1 MKVCV
6 SKMRLIE
13 PVCAHAPTSS
23 DAQKRNALTWR
34 LPLPFFKESL
44 VSAIKHGMLSQ
55 FARFTIGARA
65 VVTLVMMFTALGM
78 VMLSLN
84 AEALPSFA
92 RQTGQN
98 CVACHA
104 GGQFPMLTPYGRKFK
119 LTGYTIGS
127 RTWFPVA
134 LMIQA
139 GATRVANATNG
150 SSSDPNGSGGNG
162 GSASDNFPKNGLP
175 YVGSVSAFVGGK
187 ITDNIGLFGQWTYS
201 NYDHQGD
208 DGRWHSHSSTDQ
220 FDLRYADRFTG
231 DNRDLIIGASL
242 NNNVGTTDV
251 WNTFNSPFQI
261 VPTPIALSSALQ
273 PNVTYGP
280 INKPLISSGLVAAG
294 TGAYMFWDNFIYLE
308 LGGYRSAN
316 GVFSFMSQGIAN
328 ADTTK
333 LRGTNPYLRMALNH
347 EWGAHSAMIGLHGLN
362 AAVYSDPTDLS
373 SPLIKSRDIGIDGQ
387 YQYILDPHTVSAQF
401 SYTHENK
408 KFDDALWNTNNPSYL
423 GAAANSSARL
433 NYIKLNGTY
442 IYHAT
447 YGTSLSFVSVSG
459 SADNLLY
466 PTQAF
471 GYANNTPNTR
481 VWIPEVFWTP
491 IQHLR
496 LGAQYYHYTQYN
508 GGRANYDGTSSR
520 AAKDNDTLFV
530 YAWVAY

>member
-1 MKVCV
+1 M
-6 SKMRLIE
+6 
-13 PVCAHAPTSS
+13 
-23 DAQKRNALTWR
+23 
-34 LPLPFFKESL
+34 
-44 VSAIKHGMLSQ
+44 SAIKHRMLSQ

-65 VVTLVMMFTALGM
+65 LVSLVMMFAALGM

-134 LMIQA
+134 LMMQA

-187 ITDNIGLFGQWTYS
+187 ITDNIGLFAQWTYA

-308 LGGYRSAN
+308 LSGYRSAN

-328 ADTTK
+328 DATTK

-423 GAAANSSARL
+423 GAAANSSASL

-442 IYHAT
+442 IYRAT